1 MTGYHWQMHFMLLIN
16 TANLAPHLPLDP
28 TGFVL
33 GGWTKTWYFSAT
45 NQTQHR
51 PIHVGTIGTSIYS
64 VQTPCQ
70 YHISLQCKK
79 NHPSLLICV
88 PWLCWKT
95 ACLLEQVDVCS
106 TDGAAVASVCWT
118 VFSSAP
124 SVLVAIA
131 TACTINNINY
141 IRCQQVCM
149 L

>member
-64 VQTPCQ
+64 IQTPCQ
-70 YHISLQCKK
+70 YDISLQCKK
-79 NHPSLLICV
+79 SPIPVHLCCVAVLKNCVSVGTGRRLLNRWRSSRQRLLNSTLFCTSCTCCHSDSLYNKQHQL
-88 PWLCWKT
+88 
-95 ACLLEQVDVCS
+95 
-106 TDGAAVASVCWT
+106 
-118 VFSSAP
+118 
-124 SVLVAIA
+124 
-131 TACTINNINY
+131 